1 MEHFAKA
8 PVHEALLDI
17 QVVLPPNPDN
27 LDFKLFGRGLEDR
40 FPDRKERLQFVQNL
54 QLAAD
59 QQQAP
64 PIRSIEGYLF
74 TSTKDGKIVQ
84 ARRDGFTFNKLRP
97 YSKWDDFSAEGR
109 ELWQRFVG
117 FAHPVAVKRLGLR
130 YINRIEIPE
139 NLTDLRD
146 LCLLFP
152 DVPMGVPQAWS
163 EFFQRFATIRE
174 DGSPSIVTLAIDI
187 PTPPNQPAII
197 LDIDVVCHLQNSEV
211 AANAIWPHFERMR
224 VLKNEIFDASLTSR
238 AKDMFR

>member
-8 PVHEALLDI
+8 PVQEALLDI
-17 QVVLPPNPDN
+17 QVVVPPDLDS
-27 LDFKLFGRGLEDR
+27 LDFKLFGQGLEDR

-54 QLAAD
+54 QLAGD
-59 QQQAP
+59 QQQPP

-109 ELWQRFVG
+109 ELWQRFVE
-117 FAHPVAVKRLGLR
+117 FAHPAAVKRLGLR

-139 NLTDLRD
+139 NLADLRD

-211 AANAIWPHFERMR
+211 AVNAIWPHFERMR